1 MITIMKASAGSGKT
15 FNLAKTYIR
24 LLLQSKEA
32 FAYRHILAVTFT
44 NKATDEM
51 KKRILDELHTLALNP
66 VQSGYYKDFVP
77 ALFPTAE
84 ALKAKSHTM
93 LTQILHDYSAFS
105 VSTIDRFFQMA
116 IKAFAREIG
125 QFSTYQI
132 ELDKKSL
139 IREAADRLLDNI
151 RTEDKPLLEWMEDG
165 MNASF
170 VEGKSFDFN
179 NKLYDIADL
188 AKSEELD
195 RELEIRGLSA
205 ETAFSQERLSKTI
218 DICEKVIAD
227 WKKQLKAIKLKI
239 REILKSSGLSE
250 GDFFRSWIKKVTE
263 DGFDAPTET
272 VHSHCY
278 NTDGWFKKADA
289 EKNMALVAG
298 TGLEQSLMEYA
309 ALFEEAQY
317 SIYCTAL
324 TIKDSAHDLFLASD
338 LRRQF
343 EEILKEKNVLSIDD
357 TNSILRDIISDSDTP
372 FIYEKLG
379 VRFEN
384 FLLDEFQDTSAVQ
397 WDNFKPLLAESN
409 ASRYENL
416 IVGDVKQSIY
426 RWRGSDWELLAN
438 KVKTEFPDSEEKSL
452 DENWRSCKNIVE
464 FNNAFYKFASEKING
479 KFGSSLDIYSD
490 VQQKARLS
498 DSQDGFVKVN
508 FTDKENT
515 YTLIKE
521 SIQEALDAHAKPSD
535 IAILVRR
542 NSVGADI
549 ADFLIKEGFQVVSND
564 SLMDEASATV
574 RKLMSLL
581 CAKCNPEDGLNTYLS
596 SSLGI
601 DIKSS
606 HHNLLDTC
614 EYFLRELQDL
624 DPDGFK
630 GEIPYIESFMDE
642 LRNWTSKY
650 GNDLI
655 GFVKHWKEDNDNFK
669 LSSPEDEDAITIIT
683 SHKSKGLEYPYVIM
697 PFANDNGRGKGSS
710 SNFHWTYLDLS
721 KSALKD
727 VPENIYPL
735 KFDSALKNTVAK
747 ALVEKEEYLNWI
759 DYLNTFYVST
769 TRACKGLHIIA
780 ENEPGKDFK
789 YVSDYLRLWLGADE
803 WSVGEMYDFSKM
815 KRKRETSLPFSTE
828 YPSFPLNP
836 DSENPRLRVSEEA
849 GDFFADDGAVG
860 VTASPRRRGVVLHE
874 ILSKI
879 GSDGQGLSKLVEAAK
894 ANGELSDTEAKEV
907 SDLLHSR
914 LSSASKRGWFSPAS
928 KVRNEVEIFDTDGTS
943 KRPDRVEIHPDGS
956 VLIIDFKFGEDRAR
970 YHTQVERYMEL
981 YRRMGY
987 GTVKGC
993 LWFVDTDEVSEIV

>member
-24 LLLQSKEA
+24 LLLESKEA

-51 KKRILDELHTLALNP
+51 KKRILDELHILAVNP
-66 VQSGYYKDFVP
+66 VESGYYKDFVP
-77 ALFPTAE
+77 SLFPTAE
-84 ALKAKSHTM
+84 ALKAKSRTM

-132 ELDKKSL
+132 ELDKTSL
-139 IREAADRLLDNI
+139 IHEAADRLLDNI
-151 RTEDKPLLEWMEDG
+151 RTEDKQLLEWMEDS
-165 MNASF
+165 MNMSF
-170 VEGKSFDFN
+170 VEGKGFDFN
-179 NKLYDIADL
+179 NRLYDIADL
-188 AKSEELD
+188 AKSEELE
-195 RELEIRGLSA
+195 RELEMHGLSA
-205 ETAFSQERLSKTI
+205 ETAFSEERLSRASAACK
-218 DICEKVIAD
+218 KVISD
-227 WKKQLKAIKLKI
+227 WEQELKSIKFKI

-250 GDFFRSWIKKVTE
+250 GDFSRSWIRKVTE
-263 DGFDAPTET
+263 DGFKAPTEA
-272 VHSHCY
+272 VRSNCY
-278 NTDGWFKKADA
+278 SAGAWFKKAET
-289 EKNMALVAG
+289 EKNMALLAG
-298 TGLEQSLMEYA
+298 KGLEESLLEYA
-309 ALFEEAQY
+309 ALFEEAKY

-324 TIKDSAHDLFLASD
+324 TIRNSAHDLALAAD

-343 EEILKEKNVLSIDD
+343 DELLKEKNVLSIDD

-426 RWRGSDWELLAN
+426 RWRGSDWALLAS
-438 KVKTEFPDSEEKSL
+438 KVKEEFPDSVEKTL
-452 DENWRSCKNIVE
+452 DENWRSCRNIVD
-464 FNNAFYKFASEKING
+464 FNNAFYKFAAQKINE

-490 VQQKARLS
+490 VQQQARLS
-498 DSQDGFVKVN
+498 DSQEGFVKVS
-508 FTDKENT
+508 FTEKENI

-521 SIQEALDAHAKPSD
+521 SVQEALDAHAKPSD

-581 CAKCNPEDGLNTYLS
+581 SAKCNPEDALSTYLS

-601 DIKSS
+601 DIKTP

-614 EYFLRELQDL
+614 EYLLRELGKL

-655 GFVKHWKEDNDNFK
+655 GFVKHWKEDNDKFK

-697 PFANDNGRGKGSS
+697 PFANDNGKGKGSAS
-710 SNFHWTYLDLS
+710 DVHWRYLDLS
-721 KSALKD
+721 KGALKE
-727 VPENIYPL
+727 VPGSVYPL
-735 KFDSALKNTVAK
+735 RFNSDLKNTAAK
-747 ALVEKEEYLNWI
+747 ALAEKEEYLNWI

-780 ENEPGKDFK
+780 EKTSDNAFR
-789 YVSDYLRLWLGADE
+789 YVSDYLRLWIGADE
-803 WSVGEMYDFSKM
+803 WSDGNMYDFSKM
-815 KRKRETSLPFSTE
+815 KRKRENSNSFKTD
-828 YPSFPLNP
+828 YPSFPLNDDP
-836 DSENPRLRVSEEA
+836 GHPHLELSAEA
-849 GDFFADDGAVG
+849 GDFFGDSGTVGAM
-860 VTASPRRRGVVLHE
+860 ASPRRRGIVLHE